1 MSAGRVAQQLAR
13 IGMKV
18 VEEEGAEGFLEDVR
32 IEHGTLY
39 YCPDARPSNLLHE
52 AGHLACMPP
61 MFRREA
67 SGDMDDMAEAM
78 CDYAERRMAIT
89 GDPEE
94 PIMRAIMQCSDTE
107 ATAWAWAFGRHIGLA
122 PEDIIEDRDYDGAGA
137 EVRVQ
142 VSSGMH
148 LGVHGLRAAG
158 MLGSVR
164 DWPLMSKWL
173 QNAEEGKDR

>member
-1 MSAGRVAQQLAR
+1 
-13 IGMKV
+13 
-18 VEEEGAEGFLEDVR
+18 
-32 IEHGTLY
+32 
-39 YCPDARPSNLLHE
+39 
-52 AGHLACMPP
+52 
-61 MFRREA
+61 MFRHRA
-67 SGDMDDMAEAM
+67 NDDLDDIARVM
-78 CDYAERRMAIT
+78 CAYADERIALT
-89 GDPEE
+89 LDPEE
-94 PIMRAIMQCSDTE
+94 PIIRAIMQCSDPE